1 MITYADDYLLLL
13 MILYLR
19 YLFYLILWFG
29 CTEKSNHRKCSQ
41 KNASC
46 SLMLLKRKQ
55 KNIRILLAKE
65 VTSNDLSNALW
76 KGPSINCY
84 SLKPK

>member
-19 YLFYLILWFG
+19 YRFYLMLWFG

-41 KNASC
+41 KNTCVGVPLSKAANTII
-46 SLMLLKRKQ
+46 LK
-55 KNIRILLAKE
+55 
-65 VTSNDLSNALW
+65 
-76 KGPSINCY
+76 
-84 SLKPK
+84 